1 MSIIDK
7 ISRKSVQDS
16 RLFQEEKLRIPS
28 EFTRFER
35 SLPLKIKMRI
45 ISKKLRRA
53 FSIFDFFIDFETI
66 DIECNKAKSKLYN
79 SYLEIIG
86 DRTTNAIATKS
97 ELLSIQNEIA
107 RINEELEIRYKKLN
121 FMNTVYRKAPP
132 EDINEMEPEETEY
145 YTEDTEDVET

>member
-35 SLPLKIKMRI
+35 SLPLKIKMCI

-53 FSIFDFFIDFETI
+53 FSIFDFFIYP
-66 DIECNKAKSKLYN
+66 ECAC
-79 SYLEIIG
+79 IIQLG
-86 DRTTNAIATKS
+86 LFDGLMIPSLISPMIA
-97 ELLSIQNEIA
+97 
-107 RINEELEIRYKKLN
+107 
-121 FMNTVYRKAPP
+121 
-132 EDINEMEPEETEY
+132 
-145 YTEDTEDVET
+145 